1 MLLQK
6 INITTFLSNLL
17 VKATKIVWKNTFCFL
32 HRVDYSS
39 KKKQFH
45 KMSGI
50 AEKSS
55 GGGLWEQ
62 IRYWEGKDGLDTVK
76 VKIYT
81 LTYHIIYMIVSILCP
96 FDNLSSTLTSAEQ
109 VISKYLVL
117 YNLAAFDPIRLRVHL
132 PLSWFFHFISIVT
145 CPLCWGRAPD
155 ISKEV
160 SALSIVVPSA
170 GKKQKKKVFV

>member
-1 MLLQK
+1 MKEYILL
-6 INITTFLSNLL
+6 SSPCRLL
-17 VKATKIVWKNTFCFL
+17 ILN
-32 HRVDYSS
+32 
-39 KKKQFH
+39 KQFY

-50 AEKSS
+50 AGKKL
-55 GGGLWEQ
+55 GRRPLRANP
-62 IRYWEGKDGLDTVK
+62 IYWEGKEGLDTVK

-81 LTYHIIYMIVSILCP
+81 LTYHIIYMTVSILCP
-96 FDNLSSTLTSAEQ
+96 FDNFSSILTSAEQ

-117 YNLAAFDPIRLRVHL
+117 YNLAAFDPIKLHVHL